1 MYLPINGRVT
11 IIDDQIEQAET
22 LIKVL
27 SKRQIPITYFSGELE
42 FLPDSEDN
50 FNDTRILFLDI
61 NLIDNSEHEIKVLK
75 ASLVPVLKKVI
86 SKDNFPYVLIYWSR
100 HEEHKELIENDIF
113 ENDLNDRK
121 PIAYISSNKSSF
133 FNLDGTPT
141 ENYENEVSTLFTKLE
156 DLIKSNHAFS
166 YLLHWENQVHFS
178 TDKTLQEVFSPFH
191 AYNNWTDNAN
201 HLINKFSISY
211 SGKSTFKEQSPSDKI
226 KAAFNTFSNL
236 LNDTIEK
243 NNNSSVIN
251 NPTELSVENSDDSK
265 YESYYSINKKLMF
278 SDDSEPIEY
287 PGAIIEDVNPKTE
300 KVFEELFF
308 SVFNRFIEE
317 EKLTEDETKDLS
329 KNKLN
334 KLIRQK
340 NSDKKA
346 EIKTNWKRIYLTVTP
361 LCDYVQSKYEYNRCV
376 KGIIIESNYLDY
388 IDTKSEAIFISPK
401 FSLDD
406 GISYVMILHFR
417 YFFTSNKGGNLKN
430 LNPLFR
436 ARQQLLAEIQSKL
449 SRHISRQGI
458 LFLDDK

>member
-156 DLIKSNHAFS
+156 DLIKNNHAFS
-166 YLLHWENQVHFS
+166 YLLHWENQVHCS

-201 HLINKFSISY
+201 HLINKI
-211 SGKSTFKEQSPSDKI
+211 G
-226 KAAFNTFSNL
+226 
-236 LNDTIEK
+236 
-243 NNNSSVIN
+243 
-251 NPTELSVENSDDSK
+251 
-265 YESYYSINKKLMF
+265 
-278 SDDSEPIEY
+278 
-287 PGAIIEDVNPKTE
+287 
-300 KVFEELFF
+300 
-308 SVFNRFIEE
+308 
-317 EKLTEDETKDLS
+317 
-329 KNKLN
+329 
-334 KLIRQK
+334 
-340 NSDKKA
+340 
-346 EIKTNWKRIYLTVTP
+346 
-361 LCDYVQSKYEYNRCV
+361 
-376 KGIIIESNYLDY
+376 
-388 IDTKSEAIFISPK
+388 
-401 FSLDD
+401 
-406 GISYVMILHFR
+406 
-417 YFFTSNKGGNLKN
+417 
-430 LNPLFR
+430 R
-436 ARQQLLAEIQSKL
+436 A
-449 SRHISRQGI
+449 HV
-458 LFLDDK
+458 